1 MHVRDVM
8 QTDVA
13 TLGPQADL
21 RQLDEL
27 LLRRRIQGVPVVE
40 DDRVVGIVSRSDV
53 VRQLR
58 AEESRFEAEVDFYLS
73 PFDESERPSAGDR
86 EVAEAVAAR
95 LRQLRVR
102 DVMTED
108 VISVPPDADVAE
120 AARQMTTRRIHR
132 LLVLEGGRLVGIV
145 SSLDLLRL
153 VAEGRLVPKR

>member
-1 MHVRDVM
+1 MQVRDVM
-8 QTDVA
+8 QADVA
-13 TLGPQADL
+13 SLGPDADL

-40 DDRVVGIVSRSDV
+40 AGRVVGIVSRSDV

-73 PFDESERPSAGDR
+73 PFDETERPTAGER
-86 EVAEAVAAR
+86 EVGEAVAAR

-102 DVMTED
+102 DVMTEE
-108 VISVPPDADVAE
+108 VIAVAPDAEVAE
-120 AARQMTTRRIHR
+120 AARTMTARRIHR
-132 LLVLEGGRLVGIV
+132 LLVLEGERLVGIV

-153 VAEGRLVPKR
+153 VAEGALVPKR

>member
-1 MHVRDVM
+1 MQVRDVM
-8 QTDVA
+8 QTQVA
-13 TLGPQADL
+13 TLGPDADL

-40 DDRVVGIVSRSDV
+40 GERVVGIVSRSDV

-73 PFDESERPSAGDR
+73 PFDEGERQPAGDR
-86 EVAEAVAAR
+86 EVGEAVAAR

-102 DVMTED
+102 DVMTEE
-108 VISVPPDADVAE
+108 VIGLAPDADVAE
-120 AARQMTTRRIHR
+120 AAREMTARRIHR
-132 LLVLEGGRLVGIV
+132 LLVLEGDRLLGIV

-153 VAEGRLVPKR
+153 VAEGELVPKR